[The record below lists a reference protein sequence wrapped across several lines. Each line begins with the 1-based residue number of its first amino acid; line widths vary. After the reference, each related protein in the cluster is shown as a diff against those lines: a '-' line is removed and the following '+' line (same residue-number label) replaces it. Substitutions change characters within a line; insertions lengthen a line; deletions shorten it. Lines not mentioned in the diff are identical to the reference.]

1 MRTHETAAA
10 KIAVKRSI
18 KAGTIEAGY
27 RSLYEW
33 QTRHQ
38 NADIASV
45 LKCFKKWARRYQN
58 YAG

>member
-1 MRTHETAAA
+1 MRTHETTAV

-18 KAGTIEAGY
+18 RAGTIEAGY
-27 RSLYEW
+27 KSLYEW
-33 QTRHQ
+33 QMHHQ
-38 NADIASV
+38 SADVASV